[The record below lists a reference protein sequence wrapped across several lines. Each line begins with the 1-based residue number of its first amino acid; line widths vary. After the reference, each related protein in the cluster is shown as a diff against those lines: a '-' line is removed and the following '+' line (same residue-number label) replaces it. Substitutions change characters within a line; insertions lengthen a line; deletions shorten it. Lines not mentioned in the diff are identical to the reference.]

1 MGTTRK
7 VLLADDDASI
17 RVGVAD
23 LLETLDLIVLQAETG
38 AEAIELAREVRV
50 HAALL
55 DMQMP
60 ELSGLDALARLRD
73 EFSGLPCILYSG
85 ALTPAT
91 AEMATTRGA
100 FAVLKKPVAPHLLRA
115 EVLRALD
122 HSPYLN

>member
-1 MGTTRK
+1 MGTPRK
-7 VLLADDDASI
+7 LLLADDDASM

-23 LLETLDLIVLQAETG
+23 LLETLDLVVLQAESG
-38 AEAIELAREVRV
+38 LEAVELARTTRV

-55 DMQMP
+55 DLQMP
-60 ELSGLDALARLRD
+60 VLSGIDALTRLRD
-73 EFSGLPCILYSG
+73 EFAGLPCILYSG

-100 FAVLKKPVAPHLLRA
+100 FAVLKKPVAPDLLRA

-122 HSPYLN
+122 HSPFLN